1 MTIKSQIGKVVK
13 FVHFFPDNPT
23 YSTNGRL
30 ISPGVVV
37 PGTISMTNSEL
48 YFDADEDDPL
58 YKQQDPKVFSF
69 HWQFLHHCFLDHL

>member
-1 MTIKSQIGKVVK
+1 MANPYT
-13 FVHFFPDNPT
+13 DNPT

-58 YKQQDPKVFSF
+58 YKQQDPKKKEIADSVN
-69 HWQFLHHCFLDHL
+69 DNNTEEDI